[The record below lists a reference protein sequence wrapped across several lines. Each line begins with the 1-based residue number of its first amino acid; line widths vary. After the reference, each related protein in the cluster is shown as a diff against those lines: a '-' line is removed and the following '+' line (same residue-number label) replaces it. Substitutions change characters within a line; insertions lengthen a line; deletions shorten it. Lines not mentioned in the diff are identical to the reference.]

1 MSAAPSTG
9 FEGITSDEAVKQG
22 VISAMLGG
30 AAMVARQ
37 LLSTDRPSWG
47 YLVRSGVAAML
58 TAYFV
63 NFAARDYVQSE
74 NLRVCICGI
83 AGFAS
88 PEILNYGL
96 QFLKAK
102 MQAKVDEAKAGLKKA
117 TKKPKPKRNGRK

>member
-1 MSAAPSTG
+1 MAAAPA
-9 FEGITSDEAVKQG
+9 FDAVTSEEALKQG
-22 VISAMLGG
+22 VISAALGG
-30 AAMVARQ
+30 SAMVARQ

-47 YLVRSGVAAML
+47 YLVRSGVAAMV

-96 QFLKAK
+96 KFLEAK
-102 MQAKVDEAKAGLKKA
+102 MKGKVQEAQRGLSKA
-117 TKKPKPKRNGRK
+117 TKQPKKKKKAR

>member
-1 MSAAPSTG
+1 MAAAPS
-9 FEGITSDEAVKQG
+9 FETVTSEEALKQG
-22 VISAMLGG
+22 VISAALGG
-30 AAMVARQ
+30 SAMVARQ

-47 YLVRSGVAAML
+47 YLLRSGVAAMV

-96 QFLKAK
+96 QFLEAK
-102 MQAKVDEAKAGLKKA
+102 MKGKVQEAQKGLSKASKQPKKKKK
-117 TKKPKPKRNGRK
+117 TK

>member
-1 MSAAPSTG
+1 MAAAPAFDSV
-9 FEGITSDEAVKQG
+9 TSEEAFKQG
-22 VISAMLGG
+22 VISAALGG
-30 AAMVARQ
+30 SAMVARQ

-47 YLVRSGVAAML
+47 YLVRSGVAACV

-96 QFLKAK
+96 KFLEAK
-102 MQAKVDEAKAGLKKA
+102 MKSKVQEAQRGLSKASKPPKKKKK
-117 TKKPKPKRNGRK
+117 TK